1 MNERLVY
8 MRERYLALI
17 ASTGATRG
25 VPAPQA
31 PAAGTFR
38 HFETEEQRQQHLKE
52 VEEAQRQGT
61 PF

>member
-1 MNERLVY
+1 MNERLIL

-25 VPAPQA
+25 AP
-31 PAAGTFR
+31 PDRPSGTFR
-38 HFETEEQRQQHLKE
+38 HFETEEQHQQHLRE
-52 VEEAQRQGT
+52 VAEAQKSGQV

>member
-1 MNERLVY
+1 MNERLIL

-25 VPAPQA
+25 VPAA
-31 PAAGTFR
+31 KSSGTFQ
-38 HFETEEQRQQHLKE
+38 HFESEEQRQQHLKE
-52 VEEAQRQGT
+52 VEQAQKDGA